1 MCIPRTEEKDAFA
14 ISSVDINKF
23 LIIKARTG
31 ATGSK

>member
-1 MCIPRTEEKDAFA
+1 MCILRPEEKSVFA
-14 ISSVDINKF
+14 ASSVDFNKF